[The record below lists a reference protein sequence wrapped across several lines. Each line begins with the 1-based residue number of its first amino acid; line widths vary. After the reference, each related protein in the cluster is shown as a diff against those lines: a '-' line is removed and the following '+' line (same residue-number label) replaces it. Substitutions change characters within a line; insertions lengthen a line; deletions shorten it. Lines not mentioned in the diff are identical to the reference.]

1 MLSSTLDS
9 RGDVKGLPWQEHQRP
24 NNFKKPRES
33 CSKRPESCLPRMG
46 YADTSTEEI
55 VRRSRVTRGALYYHY
70 RDKAD
75 IFAAVFEEVR
85 ADSAQFI
92 RGKMEE
98 AEDAG
103 ADLWQQV
110 IVGCHA
116 FIESALTPSA
126 QRIVHTDG
134 PSVLDWPVVQRSG
147 PGLTLYGR
155 SSGSSW
161 TRALLKGCR
170 LAHWHMCS
178 GGRFSRQ
185 GCTSLM
191 QMTSRRPG
199 RKRPN
204 CWFVYWPDSGSECLP
219 LIPIP
224 VYRLVSV
231 PSSHRA

>member
-1 MLSSTLDS
+1 MAVRSKAEQFQKT
-9 RGDVKGLPWQEHQRP
+9 QRILL
-24 NNFKKPRES
+24 KTARE
-33 CSKRPESCLPRMG
+33 LFTQNG

-85 ADSAQFI
+85 GDSAQFI

-134 PSVLDWPVVQRSG
+134 PSVLDWPVVQKSG
-147 PGLTLYGR
+147 PGLTLLRKILGQLMDQGLIEKMPINPLAYVLWGTFFEAGVYIANADDISAAR
-155 SSGSSW
+155 EE
-161 TRALLKGCR
+161 TAKLLVR
-170 LAHWHMCS
+170 LLA
-178 GGRFSRQ
+178 GLRVR
-185 GCTSLM
+185 
-191 QMTSRRPG
+191 
-199 RKRPN
+199 
-204 CWFVYWPDSGSECLP
+204 
-219 LIPIP
+219 
-224 VYRLVSV
+224 V
-231 PSSHRA
+231 PAAYTDTDVQVGFGTIQS

>member
-1 MLSSTLDS
+1 MAVGSKAEQFQKT
-9 RGDVKGLPWQEHQRP
+9 QRILL
-24 NNFKKPRES
+24 KTARE
-33 CSKRPESCLPRMG
+33 LFTQNG

-85 ADSAQFI
+85 ADSARFI

-103 ADLWQQV
+103 ADVWQQV

-147 PGLTLYGR
+147 PGL
-155 SSGSSW
+155 
-161 TRALLKGCR
+161 ALLQKVLGR
-170 LAHWHMCS
+170 LMDEGIIERMPIGPLAYVLWGTFFEAGVYIANADDVTAAREETAKLLVRLLAGLRVRVPAAYTDTDVQVGS
-178 GGRFSRQ
+178 GTIQS
-185 GCTSLM
+185 
-191 QMTSRRPG
+191 
-199 RKRPN
+199 
-204 CWFVYWPDSGSECLP
+204 
-219 LIPIP
+219 
-224 VYRLVSV
+224 
-231 PSSHRA
+231 